1 MDLDIKRVLASK
13 PEPPNGAPLI
23 PLTTPWGDE
32 LDEEHVRE
40 ECPRP
45 QFARE
50 NWTCLNGWWE
60 YAIVESSAARDLFAH
75 AQPPKVWDGQIL
87 VPFSPEASL
96 SGVGRQL
103 GPKQLLWYRRSLD
116 VGKPDESMRAIL
128 HFGAVDYACACWVN
142 GTQVGTHMGGYLH
155 FDFDVTDALQAEGNV
170 VELCVWDPSDTGT
183 QLRGKQRL
191 LRGNMWYTG
200 QSGIWKT
207 VWLEQVPER
216 HIVGMTCRADADA
229 GDVTLIVLPSMAGGS
244 ISLEVIDRDGGVVAS
259 ATSETD
265 EIPDEGIA
273 LTAHLD
279 EPHLWSP
286 GDPYLYDLR
295 VVCGE
300 DVVSS
305 YCAFRTVGIERD
317 AEGVPRF
324 CLNHKPF
331 FVRGLLD
338 QGYWPDGLMT
348 APSDEAMIADI
359 QTAREAGFNM
369 LRKHIKV
376 EDDRWYWHCDRL
388 GMLVWQDMVSGGAEP
403 EEWMCVNIPTLFRR
417 GWTSFGDVT
426 PGQRRRLGASDEAY
440 RAEWRA
446 TAVQTMLQLSCH
458 PCVATWVVFN
468 ESWGQFSSAAMTELL
483 RSIDDS
489 RPFVATSGWY
499 DQGAGDYFAVHN
511 YFRSMRVYRDPFAR
525 RRNDGPRAFLI
536 NEFGGL
542 TCSVDG
548 HVSIDTTYGYD
559 SFSSIETWRASFW
572 ALLDEV
578 DALQADG
585 LAGFVYTQLSD
596 VEEETNGIVTYDRRV
611 NKLHEG

>member
-13 PEPPNGAPLI
+13 PEPPKGAALI
-23 PLTTPWGDE
+23 PLTTPWGDA

-50 NWTCLNGWWE
+50 DWTCLNGWWE

-75 AQPPKVWDGQIL
+75 ARPPKVWDGRIL

-116 VGKPDESMRAIL
+116 IGKPDASTRAIL

-155 FDFDVTDALQAEGNV
+155 FDFDVTDALRADENV
-170 VELCVWDPSDTGT
+170 IELCVWDPTDSGT

-191 LRGNMWYTG
+191 LRGNMWYTA

-216 HIVGMTCRADADA
+216 HIVGMTCHADADA
-229 GDVTLIVLPSMAGGS
+229 GEVRLTVLPSMAGGS
-244 ISLEVIDRDGGVVAS
+244 ISLAVLDHEGRTVAS
-259 ATSETD
+259 ATTD
-265 EIPDEGIA
+265 ADVLSDEGIVLVA
-273 LTAHLD
+273 RL
-279 EPHLWSP
+279 EGPHLWSP

-305 YCAFRTVGIERD
+305 YCAFRTVSVELD
-317 AEGVPRF
+317 EKGVPRF

-348 APSDEAMIADI
+348 APSDEAMVADI

-403 EEWMCVNIPTLFRR
+403 TEWMSVNIPTLFRR
-417 GWTSFGDVT
+417 GWSSFGDVT
-426 PGQRRRLGASDEAY
+426 PSQRRRLGAADETY

-468 ESWGQFSSAAMTELL
+468 ESWGQFDSTAMTELL
-483 RSIDDS
+483 RSIDDT

-499 DQGAGDYFAVHN
+499 DQGAGDYYAVHN
-511 YFRSMRVYRDPFAR
+511 YFRTMRVYHDPFAR
-525 RRNDGPRAFLI
+525 RRKDGPRAFLI

-542 TCSVDG
+542 TCCVDD

-559 SFSSIETWRASFW
+559 SFATLEAWRDSFW

-611 NKLHEG
+611 NKLREG